1 MTVRSSFLLCFRM
14 IRPNRS
20 EMSNARRSLFGAV
33 ICIAIS
39 LIPLITVLS
48 VSEGMIEGITGR
60 LIGLSSYQIQIAQ
73 KKSFSS
79 ADENLEVLEEIASRA
94 ETVPGVTGTYI
105 ERQGSVLAAGK
116 TGRSGALVRAVPRDI
131 FSRNEDFV
139 KYMNVLEG
147 SSEFSKTNGALIGKK
162 IAESLG
168 LSVGDTVRLISS
180 KTTASGSVTPRVKS
194 FVVEGIVS
202 CGYQEIDALWI
213 FVPLESGFEFL
224 SSAAS
229 SIFVGVSAA
238 DSFGIEYEQIVEQL
252 VFDNYEKGFG
262 VYRWHDVN
270 SSQFENY
277 ASTRVMLLFVVFL
290 IVLVASVNISAA
302 LVMLVMERRK
312 EIAILKSL
320 GASSGGITLSF
331 LFAGVF
337 AGIAGVALGL
347 PPAFL
352 CVLKSNEIIS
362 FVEKV
367 VNGIGNF
374 LYIISSRGSVSA
386 EAYSKIQILDPAF
399 YLEKI
404 PVSLPFD
411 QILAAVCGTI
421 LLSALVSIAPSVR
434 AGKEK
439 PLTILRKVI

>member
-1 MTVRSSFLLCFRM
+1 M

-33 ICIAIS
+33 VCIAIS

-60 LIGLSSYQIQIAQ
+60 LIGLSSYQIQISQ
-73 KKSFSS
+73 RKTFSS
-79 ADENLEVLEEIASRA
+79 TEENMDALEEIARNA
-94 ETVPGVTGTYI
+94 KAVPGVTGTYI

-116 TGRSGALVRAVPRDI
+116 TGRSGALVRAVPEDL
-131 FSRNEDFV
+131 FSRNADFV
-139 KYMNVLEG
+139 NYMNVLEG
-147 SSEFSKTNGALIGKK
+147 SSQFSRSNGALIGKK

-180 KTTASGSVTPRVKS
+180 RTTSTGSVTPRVKS

-213 FVPLESGFEFL
+213 FIPLESGFDFL
-224 SSAAS
+224 SSVAS
-229 SIFVGVSAA
+229 TIFVGVTAV
-238 DSFGIEYEQIVEQL
+238 DSFGIEYERIVEQL
-252 VFDNYEKGFG
+252 IYDSYEKGFS
-262 VYRWHDVN
+262 VYRWRDVN
-270 SSQFENY
+270 SSQYENY

-320 GASSGGITLSF
+320 GATSGGITLSF
-331 LFAGVF
+331 LFTGVF
-337 AGIAGVALGL
+337 AGISGVVLGL

-362 FVEKV
+362 FVEKI

-374 LYIISSRGSVSA
+374 LYIITSKGSVSA
-386 EAYSKIQILDPAF
+386 ETYTKIQILDPAF

-411 QILAAVCGTI
+411 QILIAVFGTV

-434 AGKEK
+434 AGREK